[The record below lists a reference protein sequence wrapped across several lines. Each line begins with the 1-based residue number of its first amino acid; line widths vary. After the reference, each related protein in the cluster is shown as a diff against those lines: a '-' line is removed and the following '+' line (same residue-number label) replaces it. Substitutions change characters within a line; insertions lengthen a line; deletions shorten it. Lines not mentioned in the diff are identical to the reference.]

1 MAPRPRA
8 AVVAVAALLVLL
20 VLVVLLRP
28 SCSLPAVVFSVT
40 RRRLDG
46 GGGSRRPSPSPAP
59 APAPSPTTNGGDHR
73 SPTGAPH
80 PRGGRGSR
88 GGGPAPRGRKRKPR
102 LNLGERVGIALAAV
116 AAAMQVALI
125 GACLGLLARHLRR
138 RQGKAREEEEAGALP
153 SSSSAPPANIASYC
167 SVVPTRPRHP
177 PLSRVST
184 ATTTRIATNGGG
196 APASSP
202 AANKANLLDPYSI
215 KHLLDDTVSEAV
227 NSKGYAEDTRLSSRK
242 LAVGA
247 AVVAVAL
254 LAQFYPGRFPENR
267 GVLLVCI
274 ALYAALNV
282 VLQIVSYTKEKNA
295 ILFAYPPEGLFN
307 STGLVLSSKLP
318 RLSDLYTLTIA
329 SADPQYKSSTD
340 RVHFTKSVTKWFTKD
355 GVLVEGLFWKDVE
368 KLIDD
373 YNRSK

>member
-20 VLVVLLRP
+20 VLV
-28 SCSLPAVVFSVT
+28 
-40 RRRLDG
+40 
-46 GGGSRRPSPSPAP
+46 
-59 APAPSPTTNGGDHR
+59 
-73 SPTGAPH
+73 
-80 PRGGRGSR
+80 
-88 GGGPAPRGRKRKPR
+88 
-102 LNLGERVGIALAAV
+102 
-116 AAAMQVALI
+116 
-125 GACLGLLARHLRR
+125 
-138 RQGKAREEEEAGALP
+138 
-153 SSSSAPPANIASYC
+153 
-167 SVVPTRPRHP
+167 
-177 PLSRVST
+177 
-184 ATTTRIATNGGG
+184 
-196 APASSP
+196 
-202 AANKANLLDPYSI
+202 
-215 KHLLDDTVSEAV
+215 
-227 NSKGYAEDTRLSSRK
+227 
-242 LAVGA
+242 
-247 AVVAVAL
+247 
-254 LAQFYPGRFPENR
+254 FYPGRFPENR